1 MRTDRRFMSICI
13 RDIKKWRDAMINIFK
28 RKSKNKEPQIVI
40 NKEGA
45 SLKVLLCVKNIR
57 KARISC
63 VVENPTT
70 IFIGDIVCD
79 NDRDI
84 NKGYGSQ
91 MMTKLIAYAEKNG
104 FKRIWGNL
112 SNVDMD
118 HKERLYHFYEK
129 FGFDIEEYEEA
140 RNCDVGKV
148 EKLL

>member
-1 MRTDRRFMSICI
+1 MSICI
-13 RDIKKWRDAMINIFK
+13 RDIRKWRDAMINIFK
-28 RKSKNKEPQIVI
+28 RKNREPQVVI
-40 NKEGA
+40 NHEGF
-45 SLKVLLCVKNIR
+45 SLNVRLCVKNIR

-63 VVENPTT
+63 VIEEPAT
-70 IFIGDIVCD
+70 IFIEDIICD
-79 NDRDI
+79 NNRDI

-91 MMTKLIAYAEKNG
+91 MMRELISYAEQNG

-129 FGFDIEEYEEA
+129 FGFDIEEYEEV
-140 RNCDVGKV
+140 RNCDVGRI

>member
-1 MRTDRRFMSICI
+1 MSICI

-28 RKSKNKEPQIVI
+28 RINREPQVVI
-40 NKEGA
+40 NHEGF
-45 SLKVLLCVKNIR
+45 SLNVLLCVKNIR

-63 VVENPTT
+63 VIEDPAT
-70 IFIGDIVCD
+70 IFIGDIIC
-79 NDRDI
+79 NNNKDI

-91 MMTKLIAYAEKNG
+91 MMRELISYAEQNS

-118 HKERLYHFYEK
+118 HKERLYHFYQK
-129 FGFDIEEYEEA
+129 FGFDIEEYEEMQG
-140 RNCDVGKV
+140 CDVGRI